1 MSKIKFSKA
10 FWVANCVE
18 LFERMAYYA
27 VFVVITIYL
36 SRVLGF
42 SDVEAGIISG
52 LFSGFLYL
60 LPLFSG
66 AIADKIGF
74 RTSMMLAFSLL
85 TIGYAGLGVLPT
97 FLENAGLVSYGM
109 ETEFT
114 GLKESSLKWNI
125 VPVLIVI
132 MIGGS
137 FIKSVII
144 TGVSEA
150 HEFLHIVFCM
160 FSPIYCI
167 HPVQPGDPKS

>member
-85 TIGYAGLGVLPT
+85 TIGYACLGVLPT

-109 ETEFT
+109 EIAFT
-114 GLKESSLKWNI
+114 GLKESSPKLNI

-137 FIKSVII
+137 IFKSVISG
-144 TGVSEA
+144 TVSIENTA
-150 HEFLHIVFCM
+150 ATRA
-160 FSPIYCI
+160 
-167 HPVQPGDPKS
+167 K